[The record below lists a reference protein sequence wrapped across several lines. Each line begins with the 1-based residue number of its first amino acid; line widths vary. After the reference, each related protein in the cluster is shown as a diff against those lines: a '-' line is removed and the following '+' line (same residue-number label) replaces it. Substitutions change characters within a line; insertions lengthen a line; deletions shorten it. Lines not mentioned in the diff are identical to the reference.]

1 MKSSSE
7 IHTSIAVPLQTGTS
21 ASFVLG
27 LGTDGPSPSRKPAG
41 RARSSS
47 SSSKIPQRPTGGVTS
62 SATHAASDEVYVPKT
77 SASNPAPS
85 VTEQPAGTE
94 AISHQPFGLPQST
107 VPMNSGTAAAG
118 PAAEGAF
125 PVPRVGHGPPGAPG
139 SSQLAVPIPIFTVG
153 PSDGQTVGMRTPRG
167 GRMRT
172 GKAKTSAAASPLRT
186 PPPPAPVAGST
197 ALPFS
202 TLGLDS
208 LASMTPIDDHT
219 YQKLA
224 QNTSSWAVSSES
236 PMDITPQGSTIS
248 SSSNV
253 FVYSPLVG
261 GPCGRPA
268 VANGGA
274 ESAPG
279 DGAGMASSASSA
291 PMPFPGFASAVPVT
305 APVGAAAGGGG
316 GSAAA
321 ASFAATGPVAPA
333 APAPV
338 HTAPAAPP
346 GIIGGTSTSG
356 NLRFPIQIQIPG
368 AREVQDMFTSVASAS
383 ASGGPAA
390 GGSGNSNRGGD
401 AGSGAPSASTG
412 LHPNGTTGQHA
423 SVGGP
428 AGAASTRQQGQQ
440 HQSIRTAAAVLTAA
454 AKKLPDEHTSTMAQ
468 GGPATKRGHL
478 GVAKG
483 GAVGNDCQPT
493 KDNASKAS
501 RVTID
506 NGGATTAGGNR
517 GPNTAVPFSTVGG
530 SVAAAPKTAAAS
542 RASGVATAAAA
553 LGLAAAGAVAV
564 ASSPA
569 GTTGSEPDILVAVAE
584 QLEHMAQRTREAAAA
599 AAAARG
605 ASGDG
610 NAAAA
615 VEAVIATLANESN
628 PAIRPVL
635 EIMLRPGAMDAK
647 VAAAVAAAR
656 ESAQEAAA
664 APGLAAAVACMLGAL
679 KLDDSQLGT
688 QSQGFAD
695 DDGSTPR
702 PAAAAG
708 GGGGSG
714 SRGSSAGGI
723 PSVPFVFGCASSGGG
738 SSQGG
743 ASAPPAPAAPSV
755 SPAYQSTTASASAP
769 VGAAPTVP
777 SRAAAATTNQVPTQQ
792 PMSVPFMFG
801 VPGSSCQNGTQS
813 LADSKAAARVAS
825 SAPLAFGSTTGTAF
839 GSAAGV
845 ATAAA
850 AAFGTA
856 AAGPSTAA
864 AAGVPTHQAAPQQA
878 FLFGASA
885 SGPGAPQPSAR
896 QAHQSGG
903 PTHSG
908 ESANMSTG
916 IGNAPDSASLM
927 STSSSPMS
935 TTPPAAAQHSAQ
947 FPTAVLSPTSGWA
960 GAASAAAMG
969 AASGGEAGF
978 TFTVGDASAPMA
990 NGGVTPGR
998 IGGRVRPKITPRKT
1012 RATAPMDTS
1021 QPAGF
1026 AGLAAALPPA
1036 AAAPSSAA
1044 PMPSTAAAAAAN
1056 GVSMAQPQPAAAAA
1070 AGHAERHAGA
1080 AAAKAATA
1088 LPQASRLQSSAGA
1101 VETGLDAMAVEAV
1114 RLKRDADEKK
1124 QYGNQKY
1131 ELSDFRSAERWY
1143 SEAIELLENKLQ
1155 QLGLAREKVQ
1165 QLFPNLKTEIAV
1177 LYSNRS
1183 GARLMTAKPQSAL
1196 ADALRALDVD
1206 PRFMR
1211 AASRAATC
1219 HCRLGDFAA
1228 AHRII
1233 DAAMDRCSASSSHYQ
1248 DMLKKLNEVVDLG
1261 SRARAATAAAVSA
1274 VSSGTREKLQEAADQ
1289 LAVIRDMVGY
1299 CDVVAAARA
1308 VLALRLGFP
1317 REVLVLLAPHPEA
1330 APQQRSAPWRLW
1342 LVLQAHY
1349 YKGDLQEA
1357 MTTCRELQLSLE
1369 TVGPESGTAA
1379 EATGSGSQEQ
1389 GDGGAAAAAAY
1400 TTSAHVTVPPAAVLT
1415 ELVESFQQ
1423 MLKLKE
1429 DGNNAIKQNRLP
1441 EAAESYT
1448 RALGLGCCPAYAA
1461 VLHANR
1467 AAAHAG
1473 QGAVADA
1480 VADCGRARALDPSYY
1495 KASSRLASY
1504 MLELRRPDEAL
1515 GMLDPLVKLTQHS
1528 DGLGPRPDEMNT
1540 IKERL
1545 MEARSLAVWQKT
1557 PQHYKLLG
1565 LTSNCS
1571 EEDVRKAYRR
1581 LALKHHPDKALAAI
1595 KVSMALPGRAGG
1607 APYSWPMLGTTEL
1620 EARVREE
1627 ASWLFSFIN
1636 QAHEELSDK
1645 TRRRKVDQLLD
1656 AEQPSQSG
1664 RYGAGAAS
1672 NPYGNG
1678 WYNSGSGRY
1687 SSFSNFY
1694 GVDPFFFHR
1703 PAGSGP
1709 TGGGGGAGGP
1719 GGSSRSRAATGGGAG
1734 YGTYGSYTGG
1744 SRPSSAR
1751 QAGANGT
1758 NSNGPARN
1766 NTAGAS
1772 RGNGNGAGG
1781 AAAGAAAGGGGYG
1794 GGYARAGGG
1803 GGPGARSANG
1813 GRKWWEGGNDFSDD
1827 DEEDT
1832 FNF

>member
-1 MKSSSE
+1 MKSSAE
-7 IHTSIAVPLQTGTS
+7 IHTSIAVPLQTGTA

-27 LGTDGPSPSRKPAG
+27 LGTDGPSPSRKAAG

-47 SSSKIPQRPTGGVTS
+47 SSSKIPQRPTGGVGS
-62 SATHAASDEVYVPKT
+62 SATQAASDEVYVPKT

-85 VTEQPAGTE
+85 VTEQPAGPE
-94 AISHQPFGLPQST
+94 AIAHQSFGLAQST
-107 VPMNSGTAAAG
+107 GSMNSGTAAAG

-125 PVPRVGHGPPGAPG
+125 PVPRAGQGPAGAPG
-139 SSQLAVPIPIFTVG
+139 SSQPAVPIPIFTVG

-172 GKAKTSAAASPLRT
+172 SKAKTSAAASPLLT
-186 PPPPAPVAGST
+186 PPPPPPAPAAGST

-202 TLGLDS
+202 PIGLDS

-219 YQKLA
+219 YQKMA
-224 QNTSSWAVSSES
+224 QNTSSWGISAES

-261 GPCGRPA
+261 GPFGGPA
-268 VANGGA
+268 AGNGGA

-279 DGAGMASSASSA
+279 GGPGLASSASSA
-291 PMPFPGFASAVPVT
+291 PTPFPGFAAALPVT
-305 APVGAAAGGGG
+305 APVAAAAAAGG

-333 APAPV
+333 APAP
-338 HTAPAAPP
+338 APAAASPP
-346 GIIGGTSTSG
+346 GIIGGGASTGG

-383 ASGGPAA
+383 TSGGPPP
-390 GGSGNSNRGGD
+390 GGGGNSNRGGD
-401 AGSGAPSASTG
+401 ASSGAPSASTG
-412 LHPNGTTGQHA
+412 PHPSSTTGQHA

-428 AGAASTRQQGQQ
+428 AAAASSRQQGQQ
-440 HQSIRTAAAVLTAA
+440 HHQSIRTAVAVLTAA
-454 AKKLPDEHTSTMAQ
+454 AKKLPDEHTSTMGP
-468 GGPATKRGHL
+468 GGAATKRGQV
-478 GVAKG
+478 GVAR
-483 GAVGNDCQPT
+483 GAAAGNDCQPT

-501 RVTID
+501 RITTD
-506 NGGATTAGGNR
+506 SGGATTAGGSR
-517 GPNTAVPFSTVGG
+517 GANNAAPFSTAGG
-530 SVAAAPKTAAAS
+530 SVAAAPKTGAAS
-542 RASGVATAAAA
+542 NSGVATAAAA

-584 QLEHMAQRTREAAAA
+584 QLEHMARRTREAAAA
-599 AAAARG
+599 AASARA

-610 NAAAA
+610 NVAAA

-647 VAAAVAAAR
+647 VAAAAAAAR
-656 ESAQEAAA
+656 ASAQEAAA

-679 KLDDSQLGT
+679 KLDDSQSGS

-695 DDGSTPR
+695 GAGSTAR
-702 PAAAAG
+702 PIAAAG
-708 GGGGSG
+708 GGGGGGGG

-723 PSVPFVFGCASSGGG
+723 PSVPFVFGCASSSGG

-743 ASAPPAPAAPSV
+743 ASAPPAPAAPSLPPV
-755 SPAYQSTTASASAP
+755 YQSTTASAPFGTAP
-769 VGAAPTVP
+769 AVP
-777 SRAAAATTNQVPTQQ
+777 SRAAAATTNPVPTQQ
-792 PMSVPFMFG
+792 PTSVPFMFG
-801 VPGSSCQNGTQS
+801 VPGSSCQNGTQP
-813 LADSKAAARVAS
+813 LADGNAAAPGAP

-839 GSAAGV
+839 GSAAG
-845 ATAAA
+845 AA
-850 AAFGTA
+850 TA

-864 AAGVPTHQAAPQQA
+864 AAGAATHQVAPQQPSA
-878 FLFGASA
+878 IPFLFGASA
-885 SGPGAPQPSAR
+885 SGPSAPQPSAPH
-896 QAHQSGG
+896 AHQSGG

-916 IGNAPDSASLM
+916 VGNAPDSASLM

-935 TTPPAAAQHSAQ
+935 TTPPPAAQHSAQ
-947 FPTAVLSPTSGWA
+947 FPTAVLGPTSGWA
-960 GAASAAAMG
+960 GTASAAATG
-969 AASGGEAGF
+969 AAPGGEAAF
-978 TFTVGDASAPMA
+978 TFTVGDASAQMA

-998 IGGRVRPKITPRKT
+998 IGGRARPKVTPRKT

-1026 AGLAAALPPA
+1026 VGLAAAAPPA

-1044 PMPSTAAAAAAN
+1044 PNPAAATNGVPMAQPQAAAAAER
-1056 GVSMAQPQPAAAAA
+1056 PAVAV
-1070 AGHAERHAGA
+1070 
-1080 AAAKAATA
+1080 AKGATA
-1088 LPQASRLQSSAGA
+1088 LPQASRPQSSAGA
-1101 VETGLDAMAVEAV
+1101 AENGLDAMAVEAV

-1155 QLGLAREKVQ
+1155 QLGLGREKVQ
-1165 QLFPNLKTEIAV
+1165 QLFPNLKTEVAV

-1289 LAVIRDMVGY
+1289 LAAIRDLVGY

-1317 REVLVLLAPHPEA
+1317 REVLVLLSPHPEA

-1357 MTTCRELQLSLE
+1357 MTTCRELQLSIE
-1369 TVGPESGTAA
+1369 AVGPESGTVA
-1379 EATGSGSQEQ
+1379 EATGSVAASGGQEQ
-1389 GDGGAAAAAAY
+1389 DGGAAAAAAY
-1400 TTSAHVTVPPAAVLT
+1400 TTSAHVTVPPVVVLA
-1415 ELVESFQQ
+1415 ELVESLQQ

-1429 DGNNAIKQNRLP
+1429 DGNNAIKHNRLA

-1448 RALGLGCCPAYAA
+1448 RALGMGCCPAYAA

-1515 GMLDPLVKLTQHS
+1515 GMLDPLVKLTPHS
-1528 DGLGPRPDEMNT
+1528 NGAMGPRPEEMNT

-1545 MEARSLAVWQKT
+1545 MEARSLAAWQKT

-1565 LTSNCS
+1565 LTSTCS

-1607 APYSWPMLGTTEL
+1607 APYSGPMVGTTEL

-1627 ASWLFSFIN
+1627 ASWLFNFIN

-1656 AEQPSQSG
+1656 AEQPPQSG

-1703 PAGSGP
+1703 PGGSGP
-1709 TGGGGGAGGP
+1709 TGGGGGAGGS
-1719 GGSSRSRAATGGGAG
+1719 GGSSRSRSATGGGAG
-1734 YGTYGSYTGG
+1734 YGSYGSYTGG
-1744 SRPSSAR
+1744 SRPGSAR
-1751 QAGANGT
+1751 QASGANGA
-1758 NSNGPARN
+1758 NNNGPARN
-1766 NTAGAS
+1766 NSSNPAGAS

-1781 AAAGAAAGGGGYG
+1781 AAAGTAAGGSGYG

-1803 GGPGARSANG
+1803 GGPGARSATG